1 MNPNASKA
9 DIEALDKVKAAIV
22 QMKKDKADK
31 AKIDMAVVEL
41 KRLKSICELPA
52 GSAPPAKV

>member
-1 MNPNASKA
+1 
-9 DIEALDKVKAAIV
+9 
-22 QMKKDKADK
+22 MKKDKADK
-31 AKIDMAVVEL
+31 AKIDIAVAEL